1 MTDEQHKPEPTTA
14 DIYAELTRTLK
25 NIELAL
31 MATAAANPPNWKRPL
46 AAYKGEWV
54 RAIGAYEVSRDQ
66 HGPTKVF
73 WMGHHYTRR
82 CGDNKNYGAAI
93 WFSKAVGKGEGN
105 TVAYARLITFAAEA
119 EAEADT
125 LPDYVVRALG

>member
-1 MTDEQHKPEPTTA
+1 MTTDQHSPEQTTA

-46 AAYKGEWV
+46 AAYKNEWV

-66 HGPTKVF
+66 HGPTKIF

-82 CGDNKNYGAAI
+82 CGQNKKYGAAI
-93 WFSKAVGKGEGN
+93 WFSRAMGKGEGD
-105 TVAYARLITFAAEA
+105 TVAYGRLITFTADAD
-119 EAEADT
+119 AEADT
-125 LPDYVVRALG
+125 LPDYVIQALG

>member
-1 MTDEQHKPEPTTA
+1 MTDQQQTDT
-14 DIYAELTRTLK
+14 YAELTRTLK

-46 AAYKGEWV
+46 ASYKNGWV
-54 RAIGAYEVSRDQ
+54 KAIGGYEVARDQ

-82 CGDNKNYGAAI
+82 AGQNKKYGAAI
-93 WFSKAVGKGEGN
+93 WFSRAMGKGEGD
-105 TVAYARLITFAAEA
+105 TVAYGRLITFAAD
-119 EAEADT
+119 ADADADE
-125 LPDYVVRALG
+125 LPDYVVKALG